1 MSARKRVRRGSLVMP
16 AAAGPVL
23 IAEAN
28 LQVAARAGLIAGQVA
43 GLKAEA
49 AALSVKETTR
59 LCPAPGS
66 RLTIRRP
73 SRAIVSRPV
82 TVDPRSGR
90 SAMPSRQALKPT
102 TLPDGSPGPN
112 SCSTVR
118 PSARASASATR
129 SDGSV

>member
-73 SRAIVSRPV
+73 SRAIVSRV

-90 SAMPSRQALKPT
+90 SARPSRQALKPT